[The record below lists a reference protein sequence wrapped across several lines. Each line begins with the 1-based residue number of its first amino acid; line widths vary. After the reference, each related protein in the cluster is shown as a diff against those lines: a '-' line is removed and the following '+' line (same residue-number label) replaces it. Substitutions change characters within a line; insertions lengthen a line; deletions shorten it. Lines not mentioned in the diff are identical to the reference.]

1 MYINTAGKLTLGC
14 TDLMRSRNVSEWA
27 DALDKLTALKV
38 LKIIGMHHYIEQVDE
53 TALDKYSTVETLDDA
68 RQRNYRKDGTFLDSA
83 IVDGYV
89 SKVEEATHATDIY
102 NMCSTNE

>member
-1 MYINTAGKLTLGC
+1 
-14 TDLMRSRNVSEWA
+14 MRSRNVSEWA

-68 RQRNYRKDGTFLDSA
+68 RQRNYRKDGTFLDSEM
-83 IVDGYV
+83 D
-89 SKVEEATHATDIY
+89 T
-102 NMCSTNE
+102 